1 MTKTFLLL
9 TLVWHDRLPA
19 SFSQPDAKQTN
30 TQRDG
35 QDQAGSDED
44 PASFD
49 FINNYSGYLVI
60 KKHVWLYWVY
70 VYVRQQ
76 GI

>member
-1 MTKTFLLL
+1 MIGYQ
-9 TLVWHDRLPA
+9 LP
-19 SFSQPDAKQTN
+19 SVSRMRNKLIPSVMDK
-30 TQRDG
+30 
-35 QDQAGSDED
+35 AGSDED

-60 KKHVWLYWVY
+60 KKHVWLYYWVY

>member
-1 MTKTFLLL
+1 L
-9 TLVWHDRLPA
+9 HDRLPA

-35 QDQAGSDED
+35 KDQAGSDED

-60 KKHVWLYWVY
+60 KKNVWLYWVY